1 MVQSI
6 SQYEFIYEFMLDY
19 LSGIGAIKLKWPRD
33 AFGNHE
39 TNKNA
44 YSFL

>member
-19 LSGIGAIKLKWPRD
+19 LSGISVIKLKWPRD
-33 AFGNHE
+33 AFGTHDN
-39 TNKNA
+39 NKNA
-44 YSFL
+44 CSLF